1 MTRTVQF
8 SELASLPGTDL
19 GASDWVEITQEMIN
33 TFADVTNDHQWI
45 HVDVERATK
54 EIGGTIAH
62 GFLTVSLMS
71 GMSYGLLKIEGVT
84 RAINY
89 GFDKL
94 RFTDVVRPGERIR
107 LRQKILKVEEKA
119 GGVAM
124 TRECTVEIEGK
135 DRPALVAEWVGVVY
149 GG

>member
-1 MTRTVQF
+1 MTKTVQF
-8 SELASLPGTDL
+8 ADLASVNGLDL
-19 GASDWVEITQEMIN
+19 GCSDWVEITQDMIN
-33 TFADVTNDHQWI
+33 TFAEVTNDHQWI

-71 GMSYGLLKIEGVT
+71 GMSYGLLKVEGVT

-107 LRQKILKVEEKA
+107 LHQKIIAVEEKA

-124 TRECTVEIEGK
+124 TRACTVEIEGK
-135 DRPALVAEWVGVVY
+135 ERPALVCEWVGVVY
-149 GG
+149 G

>member
-1 MTRTVQF
+1 MTKTVQF
-8 SELASLPGTDL
+8 ADLKSVEGLDL
-19 GASDWVEITQEMIN
+19 GCSDWVEITQDMIN
-33 TFADVTNDHQWI
+33 TFAEVTNDHQWI
-45 HVDVERATK
+45 HVDVERAKK

-94 RFTDVVRPGERIR
+94 CFTDVVRPGERIR
-107 LRQKILKVEEKA
+107 LHQKIIAVEEKA

-124 TRECTVEIEGK
+124 TRACTVEIEGK
-135 DRPALVAEWVGVVY
+135 ERPALVCEWVGVVY
-149 GG
+149 G

>member
-1 MTRTVQF
+1 MTKTVQF
-8 SELASLPGTDL
+8 ADLKSVEGLDL
-19 GASDWVEITQEMIN
+19 GCSDWVEITQDMIN
-33 TFADVTNDHQWI
+33 TFAEVTHDHQWI
-45 HVDVERATK
+45 HVDVERAKK

-71 GMSYGLLKIEGVT
+71 GMSYGLLKVEGVT

-107 LRQKILKVEEKA
+107 LHQKIIAVEEKA

-124 TRECTVEIEGK
+124 TRACTVEIEGK
-135 DRPALVAEWVGVVY
+135 ERPALVCEWVGVVY
-149 GG
+149 G

>member
-1 MTRTVQF
+1 MTKTVQF
-8 SELASLPGTDL
+8 ADLKDLPGTDL
-19 GASDWVEITQEMIN
+19 GHSDWVEITQDMIN
-33 TFADVTNDHQWI
+33 KFADVTNDHQWI
-45 HVDVERATK
+45 HVDVEKATK
-54 EIGGTIAH
+54 AIGGTIAH

-107 LRQKILKVEEKA
+107 LHQKIIAVEEKA

-124 TRECTVEIEGK
+124 TRACTVEIEGK
-135 DRPALVAEWVGVVY
+135 ERPALVCEWVGVVY
-149 GG
+149 A

>member
-1 MTRTVQF
+1 MTKTVQF
-8 SELASLPGTDL
+8 ADLASVNGLDL
-19 GASDWVEITQEMIN
+19 GCSDWVEITQDMIN
-33 TFADVTNDHQWI
+33 TFAEVTNDHQWI

-71 GMSYGLLKIEGVT
+71 GMSYGLLNVEGVT

-107 LRQKILKVEEKA
+107 LHQKIIAVEEKA

-124 TRECTVEIEGK
+124 TRACTVEIEGK
-135 DRPALVAEWVGVVY
+135 DRPALVCEWVGVVY
-149 GG
+149 G

>member
-1 MTRTVQF
+1 MNTVQF
-8 SELASLPGTDL
+8 ADLKSVEGLDL
-19 GASDWVEITQEMIN
+19 GHSDWVEITQDMIN
-33 TFADVTNDHQWI
+33 TFAEVTNDHQWI
-45 HVDVERATK
+45 HVDVERAK
-54 EIGGTIAH
+54 REIGGTIAH

-71 GMSYGLLKIEGVT
+71 GMSYGLLKVEGVT

-107 LRQKILKVEEKA
+107 LHQKIIAVEEKA

-124 TRECTVEIEGK
+124 TRACTVEIEGK
-135 DRPALVAEWVGVVY
+135 ERPALVCEWVGVVY
-149 GG
+149 A

>member
-1 MTRTVQF
+1 MTKTVQF
-8 SELASLPGTDL
+8 ADLKSVEGLDL
-19 GASDWVEITQEMIN
+19 GCSDWVEITQDMIN
-33 TFADVTNDHQWI
+33 TFAEVTNDHQWI
-45 HVDVERATK
+45 HVDVERAKK

-107 LRQKILKVEEKA
+107 LHQKIIAVEEKA

-124 TRECTVEIEGK
+124 TRACTVEIEGK
-135 DRPALVAEWVGVVY
+135 ERPALVCEWVGVVY
-149 GG
+149 G

>member
-1 MTRTVQF
+1 MTKTVQF
-8 SELASLPGTDL
+8 ADLASVNGLDL
-19 GASDWVEITQEMIN
+19 GCSDWVEITQDMIN
-33 TFADVTNDHQWI
+33 TFAEVTNDHQWI
-45 HVDVERATK
+45 HVDVERAKK

-71 GMSYGLLKIEGVT
+71 GMSYGLLNVEGVT

-107 LRQKILKVEEKA
+107 LHQKIIAVEEKA

-124 TRECTVEIEGK
+124 TRACTVEIEGK
-135 DRPALVAEWVGVVY
+135 DRPALVCEWVGVVY
-149 GG
+149 G

>member
-1 MTRTVQF
+1 MTKTVQF
-8 SELASLPGTDL
+8 ADLASVNGLDL
-19 GASDWVEITQEMIN
+19 GCSDWVEITQDMIN
-33 TFADVTNDHQWI
+33 TFAEVTNDHQWI
-45 HVDVERATK
+45 HVDVERAKK

-71 GMSYGLLKIEGVT
+71 GMSYGLLNVEGVT

-107 LRQKILKVEEKA
+107 LHQKIIAVEEKA

-124 TRECTVEIEGK
+124 TRACTVEIEGK
-135 DRPALVAEWVGVVY
+135 ERPALVCEWVGVVY
-149 GG
+149 G

>member
-1 MTRTVQF
+1 MTKTVQF
-8 SELASLPGTDL
+8 ADLASVNGLDL
-19 GASDWVEITQEMIN
+19 GHSDWVEITQDMIN
-33 TFADVTNDHQWI
+33 TFAEVTNDHQWI
-45 HVDVERATK
+45 HVDVERAKK

-71 GMSYGLLKIEGVT
+71 GMSYGLLKVEGVT

-107 LRQKILKVEEKA
+107 LHQKIIKVEEKA

-124 TRECTVEIEGK
+124 TRACTVEIEGK
-135 DRPALVAEWVGVVY
+135 DRPALVCEWVGVVY
-149 GG
+149 G

>member
-1 MTRTVQF
+1 MTKSVHFNDLATV
-8 SELASLPGTDL
+8 EGLDL
-19 GASDWVEITQEMIN
+19 GHSDWVEITQDMIN
-33 TFADVTNDHQWI
+33 TFAEVTNDHQWI

-71 GMSYGLLKIEGVT
+71 GMSYGLLKVEGVS

-107 LRQKILKVEEKA
+107 LHQKIIKVEEKA

-124 TRECTVEIEGK
+124 TRACTVEIEGK
-135 DRPALVAEWVGVVY
+135 ERPALVAEWVGVVY
-149 GG
+149 G

>member
-8 SELASLPGTDL
+8 ADLKSVNGLDL
-19 GASDWVEITQEMIN
+19 GCSDWVEITQDMIN
-33 TFADVTNDHQWI
+33 KFAEVTNDHQWI
-45 HVDVERATK
+45 HVDVERATQA
-54 EIGGTIAH
+54 IGGTIAH

-71 GMSYGLLKIEGVT
+71 GMSYGLLKVEGVT

-107 LRQKILKVEEKA
+107 LHQKIIAVEEKA

-124 TRECTVEIEGK
+124 TRACTVEIEGK
-135 DRPALVAEWVGVVY
+135 ERPALVCEWVGVVY
-149 GG
+149 G

>member
-1 MTRTVQF
+1 MTKTVQF
-8 SELASLPGTDL
+8 ADLASVNGLDL
-19 GASDWVEITQEMIN
+19 GCSDWVEITQDMIN
-33 TFADVTNDHQWI
+33 TFAEVTNDHQWI
-45 HVDVERATK
+45 HVDVERATR

-71 GMSYGLLKIEGVT
+71 GMSYGLLKVEGVT

-107 LRQKILKVEEKA
+107 LHQKIIAVEEKA

-124 TRECTVEIEGK
+124 TRACTVEIEGK
-135 DRPALVAEWVGVVY
+135 ERPALVCEWVGVVY
-149 GG
+149 A

>member
-1 MTRTVQF
+1 MTKTVQF
-8 SELASLPGTDL
+8 ADLASVNGLDL
-19 GASDWVEITQEMIN
+19 GCSDWVEITQDMIN
-33 TFADVTNDHQWI
+33 TFAEVTNDHQWI

-71 GMSYGLLKIEGVT
+71 GMSYGLLKVEGVT

-107 LRQKILKVEEKA
+107 LHQKIISVEEKA

-124 TRECTVEIEGK
+124 TRACTVEIEGK
-135 DRPALVAEWVGVVY
+135 DRPALVCEWVGVVY
-149 GG
+149 G

>member
-1 MTRTVQF
+1 MTKTVQF
-8 SELASLPGTDL
+8 ADLKDLPGTDL
-19 GASDWVEITQEMIN
+19 GCSDWVEITQDMIN
-33 TFADVTNDHQWI
+33 KFADVTNDHQWV
-45 HVDVERATK
+45 HVDVEKATK
-54 EIGGTIAH
+54 AIGGTIAH

-107 LRQKILKVEEKA
+107 LHQKIIAVEEKA
-119 GGVAM
+119 GGVSM
-124 TRECTVEIEGK
+124 TRACTVEIEGK
-135 DRPALVAEWVGVVY
+135 ERPALVCEWVGVVY
-149 GG
+149 A